1 MADVTPKIQFV
12 ADNKTIPTS
21 LDQNQLFNA
30 VFTASPVGIVLT
42 DCDERILVVN
52 EQFCNLFGYTRLEL
66 LQKRF
71 YELLHQHDPAR
82 AHLLQHTF
90 LLDQH
95 SQSTALKKFV
105 HKDGYIFWG
114 SFTAVPIKEKENLPV
129 SFVFQVEF
137 VKNDQFIPNGSRLE
151 QEFSSFFNQ
160 NPDPVFSLDIQ
171 GNFIHVNEAAAQLA
185 ECTKEELLSR
195 NFTSFCDPD
204 DLLRILNR
212 FADARKGVAFNFE
225 TAITTAKGNHRFLKV
240 SNMPIVIHG
249 AIAGIFC
256 MVKDVTLR
264 KLNEQENAL
273 SNRIGKILNS
283 ELNLEESF
291 YYTLEEL
298 CHYADLSVA
307 EVWMPGRNFNEV
319 GLFVGWV
326 ADRPVPVKIQL
337 SLTQGPIAIAMKKG
351 QPVFLDD
358 IQSSEEFIRKGF
370 AKEFGLHAIIAI
382 PLVYKN
388 EVIAIL
394 AFYTKKPEENSKVFH
409 LGENL
414 LTQLAGDVQRK
425 KTEEEVNRFFTFSA
439 DMLCILGR
447 NGYFKKINPA
457 FSKILGF
464 SMESIITQP
473 YNTFIHPQDLAFVNT
488 QINSITENHPTVQFE
503 NRFIT
508 ENGHVIWVAWTLTSL
523 TNDGLMY
530 GVGREITQA
539 KKMALAIQSERRRF
553 SDMFSEAP
561 VMMCILIGE
570 DLVFESANDVY
581 YKFSGRRDII
591 GKPVRDV
598 FPEAEGQGIF
608 ELMVQV
614 YQTGEIYS
622 VNERFLQLDVQGNG
636 VIENFYLSFM
646 FQPYRDEEGEIKG
659 IFFFG
664 VDVTEQVTARKVV
677 EDSRKQYL
685 DLIQNLPVAIYT
697 VNSKGEILLYNKAAI
712 LLWGREPQIK
722 KEKWCG
728 SWKIQNT
735 EGSTIPHALSPMA
748 IALREARP
756 IQSEE
761 IVIRRP
767 DESVRYVVAFPS
779 PVFDT
784 GGSLSGG
791 INVLV
796 DITDRKEAEEAL
808 KKLSLIAKK
817 TINAVIITNAK
828 GEIEWVNE
836 AFTKITEFEFAEVVG
851 KKASILHG
859 LKTSPG
865 TVKFMSE
872 KVRKQEPFECE
883 ILKYTK
889 SKKPVWI
896 KVEGQPVFD
905 NHGKLIHYFDIET
918 DISEQKH
925 AYQKLVK
932 TEKEIR
938 TFARQL
944 NTVLEDERSR
954 IAREIHDEFGQQ
966 LTGLKMSLSSLRDLD
981 LPARAHEILNDALS
995 DVKNSIKS
1003 LRHISTELR
1012 PGILDTLGLIP
1023 SLEWLAREFDK
1034 KTGIKCLVE
1043 IAAAPLPFKKDLS
1056 IVFFRVCQ
1064 EALTNISKH
1073 AEAESVKI
1081 QIEQK
1086 RNKLTLKISDNG
1098 KGIKNDK
1105 LEDPFSMGL
1114 IGMRERARLI
1124 GAQLKINSSKTGT
1137 TIQLISNIHE

>member
-1 MADVTPKIQFV
+1 MSRK
-12 ADNKTIPTS
+12 KTIPTS
-21 LDQNQLFNA
+21 LDQNSLFNA
-30 VFTASPVGIVLT
+30 VFDSSPAGIVLT
-42 DCDERILVVN
+42 DSKQRILRVN
-52 EQFCNLFGYTRLEL
+52 DRFCKFFGYTPNEL
-66 LQKRF
+66 LEKRF
-71 YELLHQHDPAR
+71 TDLKHGEDIEWDHFIHQNLMD
-82 AHLLQHTF
+82 
-90 LLDQH
+90 DQYAP
-95 SQSTALKKFV
+95 SGALKKFV
-105 HKDGYIFWG
+105 HKAGYTFWG
-114 SFTAVPIKEKENLPV
+114 VAKVIPVKGNEQPPLYFIFQIELPN
-129 SFVFQVEF
+129 SAPSM
-137 VKNDQFIPNGSRLE
+137 PNGSGLD
-151 QEFSSFFNQ
+151 QEFFSLFDQ
-160 NPDPVFSLDIQ
+160 NPDPVFSMDLQ
-171 GNFIHVNEAAAQLA
+171 GNFTHVNEATALLA
-185 ECTKEELLSR
+185 ECSQEELLSR
-195 NFTSFCDPD
+195 NFASFCDPD
-204 DLLRILNR
+204 DLIRILNR
-212 FADARKGVAFNFE
+212 FAEAKKGVSFHFE
-225 TAITTAKGNHRFLKV
+225 TGIITTRGNHRYLKV

-256 MVKDVTLR
+256 MVKDVTQR
-264 KLNEQENAL
+264 KLHEQEIAL
-273 SNRIGKILNS
+273 SHRIGKILNS
-283 ELNLEESF
+283 QLSLEESF
-291 YYTLEEL
+291 YYTVEEL
-298 CHYADLSVA
+298 CHYINLSVA
-307 EVWMPGRNFNEV
+307 EVWMPGSNFNEAS
-319 GLFVGWV
+319 LFVSFMENS
-326 ADRPVPVKIQL
+326 PVPVKINL
-337 SLTQGPIAIAMKKG
+337 SMTEGPIAKAMKKG

-358 IQSSEEFIRKGF
+358 IQSSEEFNRKAF
-370 AKEFGLHAIIAI
+370 AKEFGLYAIIAI
-382 PLVYKN
+382 PLIYKN

-394 AFYTKKPEENSKVFH
+394 AFYTKKPEEKSKVFH

-414 LTQLAGDVQRK
+414 LIQLAGDVQRK
-425 KTEEEVNRFFTFSA
+425 KTEEEVNRFFNFSA

-447 NGYFKKINPA
+447 KGYFKKINPA

-488 QINSITENHPTVQFE
+488 QIKSIAETHPTVQFE

-508 ENGHVIWVAWTLTSL
+508 ENGQIIWVAWTFTSL

-530 GVGREITQA
+530 GVGREISQA

-553 SDMFSEAP
+553 SDMFSKAP

-581 YKFSGRRDII
+581 YKFSGRKDII
-591 GKPVRDV
+591 GKSVRDV

-614 YQTGEIYS
+614 YQTGEIYC
-622 VNERFLQLDVQGNG
+622 VNERFLQLDIQGNG
-636 VIENFYLSFM
+636 VMENFYISFM
-646 FQPYRDEEGEIKG
+646 FQPYRDEEGEVKG

-712 LLWGREPQIK
+712 VLWGREPQIK

-735 EGSTIPHALSPMA
+735 EGSVIPHALSPMA

-767 DESVRYVVAFPS
+767 DESIRYVVAFPS

-791 INVLV
+791 INVLA

-808 KKLSLIAKK
+808 KKLSLIAQK

-828 GEIEWVNE
+828 GDIEWVNE

-859 LKTSPG
+859 PKTNPV

-872 KVRKQEPFECE
+872 RVRRQESFECE

-896 KVEGQPVFD
+896 KSEGQPIFD
-905 NHGKLIHYFDIET
+905 NNGKLIHYFDIET

-944 NTVLEDERSR
+944 NAVLEDERSR

-966 LTGLKMSLSSLRDLD
+966 LTGLKMSLSSLRNMD
-981 LPARAHEILNDALS
+981 LPPRALEILNDALT

-1023 SLEWLAREFDK
+1023 SLEWLAREFEK
-1034 KTGIKCLVE
+1034 KTGINCLVE
-1043 IAAAPLPFKKDLS
+1043 ISADQPPVKKDIA

-1073 AEAESVKI
+1073 AEAKEVKI
-1081 QIEQK
+1081 QIQQK
-1086 RNKLTLKISDNG
+1086 SNKLTLKISDNG
-1098 KGIKNDK
+1098 KGIKNEK

-1124 GAQLKINSSKTGT
+1124 GAQVKINSSKTGT
-1137 TIQLISNIHE
+1137 TVQLISNIHE